1 MANPF
6 FLFFLLIICL
16 LSSMPESRWPPPFLS
31 KSPRLLKTQNILVQ
45 PKYTYETRYFDQT
58 LDHSSFNDL
67 PKFQQRYLINSDH
80 WVGPGPNRLGPIF
93 LYCGN
98 EGDIKWFAANTD
110 FVWELAPRFG
120 AMVIFPEHRYYGES
134 MPYGSQKE
142 AYKNAYTLAYLTAEQ
157 ALADYALLITD
168 LKRNLS
174 AEASPVILFGGSYG
188 GSKIFSNN
196 FNKN

>member
-1 MANPF
+1 MAKPF

-16 LSSMPESRWPPPFLS
+16 LSSTSESRRPPPFLS

-58 LDHSSFNDL
+58 LDHFRFNDL

-98 EGDIKWFAANTD
+98 KGDIEWFATGTG
-110 FVWELAPRFG
+110 FVWELTPRFG
-120 AMVIFPEHRYYGES
+120 AMVIFPEIMVNRCHMEAR
-134 MPYGSQKE
+134 KE
-142 AYKNAYTLAYLTAEQ
+142 AYKNASTLAYLTAEQ

-174 AEASPVILFGGSYG
+174 AEASLVILFGGSYG

>member
-1 MANPF
+1 MAKPF
-6 FLFFLLIICL
+6 FLFFFLIICL
-16 LSSMPESRWPPPFLS
+16 LSSTPESRRPPPFLG
-31 KSPRLLKTQNILVQ
+31 KSPRLLKAQNILVQ
-45 PKYTYETRYFDQT
+45 P
-58 LDHSSFNDL
+58 FNDL
-67 PKFQQRYLINSDH
+67 PKFQQHYLINSDH
-80 WVGPGPNRLGPIF
+80 WVGAGPNRLGPIF

-98 EGDIKWFAANTD
+98 EGDIEWFATNTD

-142 AYKNAYTLAYLTAEQ
+142 AYKNASTLAYLTAEQ

-196 FNKN
+196 FNKS

>member
-1 MANPF
+1 MAKPF

-16 LSSMPESRWPPPFLS
+16 LSSTPESRRPPPFLS
-31 KSPRLLKTQNILVQ
+31 KSPRLLKTQNILVH

-58 LDHSSFNDL
+58 LDHFSFNDL
-67 PKFQQRYLINSDH
+67 PKFQQHYLINSDH
-80 WVGPGPNRLGPIF
+80 WVG
-93 LYCGN
+93 
-98 EGDIKWFAANTD
+98 DIEWFAANTD

-120 AMVIFPEHRYYGES
+120 AMVIFPES

-142 AYKNAYTLAYLTAEQ
+142 AYKNASTLAYLTAEQ

-174 AEASPVILFGGSYG
+174 AEASLVILFGGSYG